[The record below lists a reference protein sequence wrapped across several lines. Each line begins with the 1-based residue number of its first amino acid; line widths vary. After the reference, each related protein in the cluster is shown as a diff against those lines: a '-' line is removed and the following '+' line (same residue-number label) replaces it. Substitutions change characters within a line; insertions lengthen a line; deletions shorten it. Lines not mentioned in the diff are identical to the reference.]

1 MPVVSIPPGR
11 QRNRRADTD
20 RNGHNVK
27 RATQR
32 RPADDFQSERR
43 ARGIDARHL
52 WPGILGYWIGPE
64 SIFVNE
70 SL

>member
-1 MPVVSIPPGR
+1 
-11 QRNRRADTD
+11 
-20 RNGHNVK
+20 VK